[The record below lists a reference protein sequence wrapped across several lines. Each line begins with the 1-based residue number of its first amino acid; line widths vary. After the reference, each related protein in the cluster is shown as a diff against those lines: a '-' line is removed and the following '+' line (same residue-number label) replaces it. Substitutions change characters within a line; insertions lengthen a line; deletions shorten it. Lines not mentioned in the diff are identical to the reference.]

1 MKIAKLPIKTI
12 SKKYNI
18 FLGSKIL
25 NKFSSILKSEKIKF
39 DKSLIIIDNKVPKK
53 KIITLK
59 KAINCKNK
67 VFYYFDASEKNKI
80 RICGC

>member
-39 DKSLIIIDNKVPKK
+39 DKCLVIIDKNVPKK
-53 KIITLK
+53 K
-59 KAINCKNK
+59 N
-67 VFYYFDASEKNKI
+67 
-80 RICGC
+80 